1 MHGSINDDNANRKM
15 FVVNTGGFIKNAQY
29 RFVWRGK
36 SYTVKALSSVILS
49 LNTITYLLFKLP
61 DSALMSALNNE
72 ILHEEGAVSYDS
84 APSAEPSDFTRSVNG
99 ATIILQKQYNNE
111 TIRVRFVEHHFL
123 TYYLHHGVIYCSSI
137 RSSYLE

>member
-1 MHGSINDDNANRKM
+1 
-15 FVVNTGGFIKNAQY
+15 
-29 RFVWRGK
+29 
-36 SYTVKALSSVILS
+36 
-49 LNTITYLLFKLP
+49 
-61 DSALMSALNNE
+61 MSALNNE

-137 RSSYLE
+137 RSSYLTFGTINTGIYYLIIPCPFTWRAVSCELLTINLLYYKVIISNKSLQHVIIIPV